1 MQHSLT
7 ITGLVLLC
15 ILLALAGCTGSQN
28 PPAVPPGTVTP
39 AAQTGTMA
47 PAAAPD
53 LVPLPTDTM
62 VEANRVNVNVEKDY
76 LAEVTVTFQG
86 GSGLQQVNKIDVT
99 LYRADGEVKTKEV
112 GIRVDDSITLQGTK
126 DTDRIIVRV
135 TMKDGKTY
143 KIIDTIL
150 PYRTRQ

>member
-15 ILLALAGCTGSQN
+15 ILLAFAGCTGSQN
-28 PPAVPPGTVTP
+28 PPAAPSGTVPP

-47 PAAAPD
+47 PAAGPD
-53 LVPLPTDTM
+53 LVPSPTDTM
-62 VEANRVNVNVEKDY
+62 VEANRINVNVEKDY

-99 LYRADGEVKTKEV
+99 LNRADGGITKKEV

-126 DTDRIIVRV
+126 DTDRIIVHV
-135 TMKDGKTY
+135 TMKDGRTY
-143 KIIDTIL
+143 KIIDSLL

>member
-1 MQHSLT
+1 MQHSFT

-15 ILLALAGCTGSQN
+15 ILLACAGCTGSQN
-28 PPAVPPGTVTP
+28 PPATPGTVPP

-47 PAAAPD
+47 PAATPD
-53 LVPLPTDTM
+53 LVPSPTDSM
-62 VEANRVNVNVEKDY
+62 VDANRVNVNVEKDY

-99 LYRADGEVKTKEV
+99 LNRADGGITKKEV
-112 GIRVDDSITLQGTK
+112 GIRVDDSVTLEGTK
-126 DTDRIIVRV
+126 DTDRIIVHV
-135 TMKDGKTY
+135 TMKDGRTY
-143 KIIDTIL
+143 KIIDSLL